1 MPCGA
6 SLNRRG
12 RRLPGVRQRAMG
24 STPEVRGTSC
34 VTFRIDVRNVGY
46 LEFTGRPPDQVAMV
60 EADAKK
66 RVPPIIQPLSVCT
79 PRESCWT
86 SRSV

>member
-1 MPCGA
+1 
-6 SLNRRG
+6 
-12 RRLPGVRQRAMG
+12 MG

-66 RVPPIIQPLSVCT
+66 GGETEPFLV
-79 PRESCWT
+79 
-86 SRSV
+86 